1 MADIVKLAAEL
12 RGTFGKGAARKL
24 RRAGRV
30 PAVAYGHGADPVHL
44 SFDAHDIFM
53 ATRQA
58 NALLSVDLD
67 GQEMLAIVKE
77 MQRNPISRDIEHVDL
92 LRVKKG
98 EKVEVEVPV
107 EVVGESAPGTIHTIE
122 LMHVLVKAPAT
133 ALPEAIEVDVTGLE
147 EGQHVTVADL
157 KLPQDVDIE
166 LDPQTVVVVVSL
178 PEVDT
183 ALEESDAAAAEAA
196 SAEAAAAA
204 GTEEE

>member
-1 MADIVKLAAEL
+1 
-12 RGTFGKGAARKL
+12 
-24 RRAGRV
+24 
-30 PAVAYGHGADPVHL
+30 
-44 SFDAHDIFM
+44 
-53 ATRQA
+53 
-58 NALLSVDLD
+58 
-67 GQEMLAIVKE
+67 
-77 MQRNPISRDIEHVDL
+77 
-92 LRVKKG
+92 
-98 EKVEVEVPV
+98 
-107 EVVGESAPGTIHTIE
+107 
-122 LMHVLVKAPAT
+122 MHVLVKAPAT

-183 ALEESDAAAAEAA
+183 ALEEADAAAAEAA